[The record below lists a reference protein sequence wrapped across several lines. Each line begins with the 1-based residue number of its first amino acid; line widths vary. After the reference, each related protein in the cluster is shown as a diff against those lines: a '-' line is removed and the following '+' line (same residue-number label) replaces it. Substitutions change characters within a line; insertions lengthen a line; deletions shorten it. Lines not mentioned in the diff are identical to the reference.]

1 MIAALLERVTQGA
14 LLAQRILDAR
24 MPPIGRLLH
33 APANW
38 NGPDECRWEG

>member
-1 MIAALLERVTQGA
+1 MTRSFPDPRKS
-14 LLAQRILDAR
+14 LLAQLILSQHF
-24 MPPIGRLLH
+24 PPIGKLLH